1 MMDVDIISSTVT
13 LEIAPPF
20 GKGFAGLLK
29 LQKWAI
35 GGRLGMGRGL
45 GSGKTSGLGLAC
57 WLSNIRVY
65 TP

>member
-1 MMDVDIISSTVT
+1 MMGDDLISSIVT

-35 GGRLGMGRGL
+35 GGRLGMRRGL
-45 GSGKTSGLGLAC
+45 GSGRTSGLGLAC
-57 WLSNIRVY
+57 
-65 TP
+65 

>member
-20 GKGFAGLLK
+20 EKGFAGLLK

-35 GGRLGMGRGL
+35 GGRLGMRRGL
-45 GSGKTSGLGLAC
+45 GSGRTSGLGLAC
-57 WLSNIRVY
+57 
-65 TP
+65 